1 METPA
6 DITGVKEVNDSLQ
19 RNTEGGANDDDGETD
34 DDYDYDDD
42 EDDTWCECTED
53 DEDSNKEF
61 PLETWKPG
69 WKSRPTAA
77 YIGFTRHP
85 PKPHVPSCI
94 VILHFTNWNAYILVY
109 FSFSTY
115 TYTFIF
121 SFFMFFIF
129 SLNLYI

>member
-1 METPA
+1 METTA

-94 VILHFTNWNAYILVY
+94 VILHFTNWNAYILV
-109 FSFSTY
+109 SPVPPNHAKWSTKDCRMESK
-115 TYTFIF
+115 I
-121 SFFMFFIF
+121 
-129 SLNLYI
+129 